1 MNKWQVQ
8 PEDWKYLP
16 NRKRKRLF
24 KTGVRLAGG
33 LMVVLILASLMIEA
47 KLGF

>member
-16 NRKRKRLF
+16 QRQQQRMF
-24 KTGVRLAGG
+24 KTGIRLAGRLTIALIVVSLIVEARLG
-33 LMVVLILASLMIEA
+33 L
-47 KLGF
+47 

>member
-16 NRKRKRLF
+16 DRKRKRLF
-24 KTGVRLAGG
+24 KTGVRLAGS
-33 LMVVLILASLMIEA
+33 LMAVLVLASLMIEA
-47 KLGF
+47 VLGL